1 MKKRI
6 ISEQT
11 INRVI
16 HNVINEMFDEI
27 KSIPYDKN
35 WTVYVN
41 GKKSSYEKVVDKFM
55 GIRLKKGN
63 YQIKMVYHPKQFDLG
78 LLISISSIICLIYM
92 SYKRRI

>member
-1 MKKRI
+1 MK
-6 ISEQT
+6 EVYG
-11 INRVI
+11 NVRV
-16 HNVINEMFDEI
+16 NKESVLFL
-27 KSIPYDKN
+27 SIPYDKN

-55 GIRLKKGN
+55 GIRLKKGS